1 MKLPEKEK
9 AAQKAAFRAM
19 RPEKKLEHIWT
30 YYKWPILLAAIL
42 LLILGSVLHR
52 QLTKKESVLCL
63 ALANVAVGEDLED
76 ELTDGFLRFLGAD
89 AKKREVCLYRDL
101 YLSDSADTL
110 NHEYAYA
117 SKMKL
122 MGAVSAGKLDL
133 VLMNREAYD
142 LLSRSGYLL
151 ELSPAFLADDPALYE
166 RLLPILTENEVVLSD
181 NSIEFQLGE
190 ADTHEIESER
200 VQNALEVSSLPAFAR
215 AGFPDA
221 VYLGVIANSERV
233 GACLR
238 FLCFLSAGEAGVQT
252 F

>member
-89 AKKREVCLYRDL
+89 AKKREVYLYRDL

-142 LLSRSGYLL
+142 LLSRGGYLL
-151 ELSPAFLADDPALYE
+151 ELSPALFTENAALYAQV
-166 RLLPILTENEVVLSD
+166 LPILSSNEVVLSD
-181 NSIEFQLGE
+181 NSIKYQLGE
-190 ADTHEIESER
+190 AETLEVETETVR
-200 VQNALEVSSLPAFAR
+200 NALDVSGLPLFAR
-215 AGFPDA
+215 AGFPDT
-221 VYLGVIANSERV
+221 VYIGVIANSGRLANCIEFV
-233 GACLR
+233 SYVSG
-238 FLCFLSAGEAGVQT
+238 S
-252 F
+252 

>member
-1 MKLPEKEK
+1 MKLTKQEK
-9 AAQKAAFRAM
+9 AARRAAFQAM
-19 RPEKKLEHIWT
+19 SPQKKLDYIYT
-30 YYKWPILLAAIL
+30 YYKWPL
-42 LLILGSVLHR
+42 LLGLIALIALGSVLHR

-89 AKKREVCLYRDL
+89 AKKREVYLYRDL
-101 YLSDSADTL
+101 YLSDNADTL

-151 ELSPAFLADDPALYE
+151 ELSPALFTENAALYAQV
-166 RLLPILTENEVVLSD
+166 LPILSSNGVVLSD
-181 NSIEFQLGE
+181 NSIEYQLGE
-190 ADTHEIESER
+190 AETLEVETETVR
-200 VQNALEVSSLPAFAR
+200 NALDVSSLPLFAR

-221 VYLGVIANSERV
+221 VYLGVIANSER
-233 GACLR
+233 
-238 FLCFLSAGEAGVQT
+238 LSDCIAYIS
-252 F
+252 FISKS

>member
-89 AKKREVCLYRDL
+89 AKKREVYLYRDL

-151 ELSPAFLADDPALYE
+151 ELSPALFTENAALYTQI
-166 RLLPILTENEVVLSD
+166 LPFLSSNEVVLSD
-181 NSIEFQLGE
+181 NSIKYQLGE
-190 ADTHEIESER
+190 AETLEVETETVR
-200 VQNALEVSSLPAFAR
+200 NALDVSGLPLFAR
-215 AGFPDA
+215 AGFPDT
-221 VYLGVIANSERV
+221 VYIGVIANSGRLANCIEFV
-233 GACLR
+233 SYVSG
-238 FLCFLSAGEAGVQT
+238 S
-252 F
+252 

>member
-42 LLILGSVLHR
+42 LLILGSAVHR
-52 QLTKKESVLCL
+52 QLTKKEPVLCL
-63 ALANVAVGEDLED
+63 ALANVAVGEDLENK
-76 ELTDGFLRFLGAD
+76 LTDGFLRFLGAD
-89 AKKREVCLYRDL
+89 AKKQEVYLYRDL
-101 YLSDSADTL
+101 YLSDNADTL

-117 SKMKL
+117 SRMKL

-151 ELSPAFLADDPALYE
+151 ELSPALFTENAALYAQV
-166 RLLPILTENEVVLSD
+166 LPILSSNEVVLSD
-181 NSIEFQLGE
+181 NNIEYQLGE
-190 ADTHEIESER
+190 AETHEVETETVR
-200 VQNALEVSSLPAFAR
+200 NALDVSSLPVFAR
-215 AGFPDA
+215 AGFPDT
-221 VYLGVIANSERV
+221 VYIGVIANSGRL
-233 GACLR
+233 ADCIAYIS
-238 FLCFLSAGEAGVQT
+238 FISKS
-252 F
+252 

>member
-9 AAQKAAFRAM
+9 AAQKAAFHAM
-19 RPEKKLEHIWT
+19 SPAKKAEHIYT
-30 YYKWPILLAAIL
+30 YYKWPILLG
-42 LLILGSVLHR
+42 LIALIALGSVLHR
-52 QLTKKESVLCL
+52 QLTKKEPVLCL

-89 AKKREVCLYRDL
+89 AKKREVYLYRDL

-151 ELSPAFLADDPALYE
+151 ELSPALFAENAALYAQV
-166 RLLPILTENEVVLSD
+166 LPILSSNEVVLSD
-181 NSIEFQLGE
+181 NSIEYQLGE
-190 ADTHEIESER
+190 AETLEVETETVR
-200 VQNALEVSSLPAFAR
+200 NALDVSSLPLFAR

-221 VYLGVIANSERV
+221 VYLGVIANSERLANCIEFV
-233 GACLR
+233 SYVSG
-238 FLCFLSAGEAGVQT
+238 S
-252 F
+252 

>member
-19 RPEKKLEHIWT
+19 TLPQKAEHIYL
-30 YYKWPILLAAIL
+30 YYKWPILLG
-42 LLILGSVLHR
+42 LIALIVLGSVVQR
-52 QLTKKESVLCL
+52 QFTRKDAVLSV
-63 ALANVAVGEDLED
+63 AFANVAVGEDLED

-89 AKKREVCLYRDL
+89 AKKQEVYLYRDL

-142 LLSRSGYLL
+142 LLSRGGYLL
-151 ELSPAFLADDPALYE
+151 ELSPALFTENAALYTQI
-166 RLLPILTENEVVLSD
+166 LPFLSSNEVVLSD
-181 NSIEFQLGE
+181 NSIEYLLGE
-190 ADTHEIESER
+190 AESRQVETET
-200 VQNALEVSSLPAFAR
+200 VPNALDAASLPLFAR
-215 AGFPDA
+215 AGFPEA
-221 VYLGVIANSERV
+221 VYIGVIANSRRLVNCIEFV
-233 GACLR
+233 SYVSG
-238 FLCFLSAGEAGVQT
+238 S
-252 F
+252 

>member
-1 MKLPEKEK
+1 
-9 AAQKAAFRAM
+9 M
-19 RPEKKLEHIWT
+19 RKRRQPVPKDW
-30 YYKWPILLAAIL
+30 YKSREAVCLFVLLG
-42 LLILGSVLHR
+42 LIALIALGSVLHR

-89 AKKREVCLYRDL
+89 AKKREVYLYRDL
-101 YLSDSADTL
+101 YLSDNADTL

-151 ELSPAFLADDPALYE
+151 ELSPALFTENAALYAQV
-166 RLLPILTENEVVLSD
+166 LPILSSNEVVLSD
-181 NSIEFQLGE
+181 NNIEYQLGE
-190 ADTHEIESER
+190 AETLEVETETVR
-200 VQNALEVSSLPAFAR
+200 NALDVSSLPLFAR

-221 VYLGVIANSERV
+221 VYLGVIANSERLANCIEFV
-233 GACLR
+233 SYVSG
-238 FLCFLSAGEAGVQT
+238 S
-252 F
+252 